1 MGLQGQEMPDATALA
16 KCLVMV
22 MAGGEGQRLYPLT
35 KRRAKPAVRFA
46 GAYRI
51 IDFTLSNCINSGLRR
66 IHLLAQYASTSLLSH
81 VRRGCG
87 RLLSEELGEGLE
99 VLPPQRMAGDRWY
112 AGTADAVF
120 QNLYVLQQQRPDLVV
135 LLSGDHAYK
144 MDYRPM
150 IAYHLAK
157 KAALTISALA
167 VPKQEAQHLGV
178 LTTDADGRV
187 VDFQE
192 KPAQPKTIPG
202 RPEESLVNMGVYV
215 WDTRALAQEVSRDA
229 TQDSSHDFGRD
240 IIPAMVQRGEAV
252 YAYEF
257 VDPRTGEP
265 AYWRDIGTIESYWES
280 HMDLLAVTPRLD
292 LYDQTWPLYTA
303 RGRYPPAKTVLG
315 RQAVVSDSL
324 LSEGCVVSGAQVERS
339 ILSPGVRVGEGAEV
353 VESIIFDDVEIGPRA
368 RIYRAIIDE
377 QTRIPEGYAIGHDPV
392 QDARRFVVL
401 ASGIT
406 VVPVGAVFD

>member
-1 MGLQGQEMPDATALA
+1 MSPQGREMPDVTTLA
-16 KCLVMV
+16 KCIVMV

-51 IDFTLSNCINSGLRR
+51 IDFTLSNCVNSGLRR
-66 IHLLAQYASTSLLSH
+66 IYLLAQYASTSLFSH
-81 VRRGCG
+81 VRRGCA
-87 RLLSEELGEGLE
+87 RLLSEELGEGVE
-99 VLPPQRMAGDRWY
+99 ILPPQRMAGDRWY

-120 QNLYVLQQQRPDLVV
+120 QNLYLLQQERPDLVV

-150 IAYHLAK
+150 IAHHLRK

-167 VPKQEAQHLGV
+167 VPKKEAQHLGV
-178 LTTDADGRV
+178 LATDQEGRV
-187 VDFQE
+187 VDFHE
-192 KPAQPKTIPG
+192 KPAEPRTIPG

-215 WDTRALAQEVSRDA
+215 WDTRALVQEVSRDA
-229 TQDSSHDFGRD
+229 TQESSHDFGRD
-240 IIPAMVQRGEAV
+240 IIPAMVKRGEAV

-280 HMDLLAVTPRLD
+280 HMDLLEVTPKLD
-292 LYDQTWPLYTA
+292 LYDQAWPLYTA
-303 RGRYPPAKTVLG
+303 RGHHPPAKTVLG
-315 RQAVVSDSL
+315 KQAQVSDSL
-324 LSEGCVVSGAQVERS
+324 LCEGCVVSGGQVERS
-339 ILSPGVRVGEGAEV
+339 VLSPGVRVGEGAVV
-353 VESIIFDDVEIGPRA
+353 VESIIFDDAEIGPGA
-368 RIYRAIIDE
+368 YIYRAIIDE
-377 QTRIPEGYAIGHDPV
+377 KLKIPEGYTIGTDPA
-392 QDARRFVVL
+392 QDAKRFVIIP
-401 ASGIT
+401 SGIT